1 MSRYIVAAVTDYFK
15 ERIKDKNFY
24 FINKKKNLNL
34 KNIKKINPKI
44 IFFPHWNWKIKN
56 SILKRYLCI
65 GFHST
70 PLPYGRG
77 GSPVQNMIVRG
88 RKISTVCAIK
98 LESKLDSGPIYLK
111 KNFKLDGR
119 AEIIFGKIYKIILS
133 MIVTL
138 IKKVPKPKKQ
148 LGKIYYFNRR
158 KPEESNIGN
167 LKSLNKVYDYIRMLD
182 TDVKNFPLAF
192 VSTSNLF
199 IQFKYAKK
207 EKNVVV
213 AKALITINKLNNF
226 H

>member
-1 MSRYIVAAVTDYFK
+1 
-15 ERIKDKNFY
+15 
-24 FINKKKNLNL
+24 
-34 KNIKKINPKI
+34 
-44 IFFPHWNWKIKN
+44 
-56 SILKRYLCI
+56 
-65 GFHST
+65 
-70 PLPYGRG
+70 
-77 GSPVQNMIVRG
+77 MI
-88 RKISTVCAIK
+88 A
-98 LESKLDSGPIYLK
+98 
-111 KNFKLDGR
+111 
-119 AEIIFGKIYKIILS
+119 
-133 MIVTL
+133 TL